1 MKNLDL
7 KSIKADYDLNGV
19 TVIRNIIADHWLKDM
34 RLAVDSILKSPG
46 DASIEYTPSTN
57 KGRYYGDFFLW
68 MRNKTF
74 KNFAFNSNLPELAGK
89 IMGSKNVNF
98 FYDQLLVKEPKT
110 SESTPWHHDLP
121 YWPISGKMIISF
133 WIGFDKVTKNT
144 GAVEYIKG
152 SHKWNKLYS
161 PASFGKNSGY
171 NEIYKKMGLDL
182 VPDIDNNRESYDIL
196 SWNLEPGDVTIHHP
210 LVIHGSP
217 GNFSTHIRRR
227 GLALRYIGEDVTWDD
242 RPGTFINNENLRKI
256 LPPLSFK
263 KGDSLNSKIFPKI
276 WSC

>member
-1 MKNLDL
+1 MIELDL
-7 KSIKADYDLNGV
+7 KKIKTEYDLNGV
-19 TVIRNIIADHWLKDM
+19 TVIRNVIASHWIDDM
-34 RLAVDSILKSPG
+34 RLAIDSILKNPG
-46 DASIEYTPSTN
+46 SASIEYTPSSS

-68 MRNKTF
+68 MRNNTF
-74 KNFAFNSNLPELAGK
+74 KNFAFESNLPELAGN
-89 IMGSKNVNF
+89 ILGSKKINF
-98 FYDQLLVKEPKT
+98 FYDQLLVKEPNT
-110 SESTPWHHDLP
+110 IEPTPWHHDLP
-121 YWPISGKMIISF
+121 YWPLFGKMILSF
-133 WIGFDKVTKNT
+133 WVGFDRVTKKT

-152 SHKWNKLYS
+152 SHKWNKFYA

-242 RPGTFINNENLRKI
+242 RPGTFINNEKLRKI

-276 WSC
+276 WSY